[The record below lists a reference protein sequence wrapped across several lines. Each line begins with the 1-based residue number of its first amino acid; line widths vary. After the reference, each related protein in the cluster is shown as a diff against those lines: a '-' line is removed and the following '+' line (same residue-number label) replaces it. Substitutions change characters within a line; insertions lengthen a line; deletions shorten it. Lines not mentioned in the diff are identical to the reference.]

1 MEAAAALQ
9 GPTLA
14 AEVTLLEGGE
24 QGGIG
29 AGEGGRAEVT
39 AAVGEAA
46 QVGRGG
52 REIVGARGRGGA
64 VAAVIVEAAATGA
77 GGGDEAAEPRVTIL
91 IGDVGAG
98 QHAREGVEVAAE
110 GAEEDEVVA
119 EPLAEEVGDS
129 MHEHH
134 AVDRRGSAVA
144 GGSRRGAVA
153 HSGGPRERRAAAA
166 RRREND
172 EDVLVDR
179 R

>member
-91 IGDVGAG
+91 NVGAG

-166 RRREND
+166 RRREID